1 MDIILAISPK
11 TIMVNLVTVKEKL
24 VNQDWLNSK
33 LVLNF
38 KATMMQKISLVDV
51 SKEVILEISVEL
63 KILT

>member
-33 LVLNF
+33 LVLSL
-38 KATMMQKISLVDV
+38 KVIMTQKISLVDV
-51 SKEVILEISVEL
+51 SKELILKIIVEL